1 MKILQIVEQA
11 FRTLVEEQDDTIL
24 WLSQSMLGAGAQIE
38 VLLSGN
44 AVYYATLK
52 GKQPVLK
59 LGDWEQKEPADIP
72 KDLGRLLDK
81 GVPVYVLQR
90 ELDERCISKNMLNAQ
105 VEVIDQEKLVGIYNR
120 VDQVWQW

>member
-24 WLSQSMLGAGAQIE
+24 WLTQSMAGAGANLE

-44 AVYYATLK
+44 AVYYAVMK
-52 GKQPVLK
+52 NRQPAVK
-59 LGDWEQKEPADIP
+59 IGDWVQQEPADIP
-72 KDLGRLLDK
+72 SDLGRILEQDI
-81 GVPVYVLQR
+81 PVYVLKH
-90 ELDERCISKNMLNAQ
+90 ELEERGLNVDMLRPSIKP
-105 VEVIDQEKLVGIYNR
+105 IDRTQLVSLYKQ

>member
-24 WLSQSMLGAGAQIE
+24 WLTQSMAGAGANLE

-44 AVYYATLK
+44 AVYYAVMK
-52 GKQPVLK
+52 NRQPAVK
-59 LGDWEQKEPADIP
+59 IGDWVQQEPADIP
-72 KDLGRLLDK
+72 SDLGRILEQDI
-81 GVPVYVLQR
+81 PVYVLKH
-90 ELDERCISKNMLNAQ
+90 ELEERGLNVDMLRPSIKPIDRAQ
-105 VEVIDQEKLVGIYNR
+105 LVSLYKQ

>member
-24 WLSQSMLGAGAQIE
+24 WLTQSMAGAGANVE

-44 AVYYATLK
+44 AVYYAVMK
-52 GKQPVLK
+52 NRQPVIK
-59 LGDWEQKEPADIP
+59 IGDWVQQEPADIP
-72 KDLGRLLDK
+72 SDIDRMLAQNI
-81 GVPVYVLQR
+81 PVYVLNS
-90 ELDERCISKNMLNAQ
+90 ELEERGLNASMLRPSIKSINQ
-105 VEVIDQEKLVGIYNR
+105 VQLVDIYHQ

>member
-24 WLSQSMLGAGAQIE
+24 WLTQSMAGAGANLE

-44 AVYYATLK
+44 AVYYAVMK
-52 GKQPVLK
+52 NRQPAIK
-59 LGDWEQKEPADIP
+59 IGDWVQQEPADIP
-72 KDLGRLLDK
+72 SDIDRMLAQNI
-81 GVPVYVLQR
+81 PIYVLNS
-90 ELDERCISKNMLNAQ
+90 ELEERGLNASMLRPSIKP
-105 VEVIDQEKLVGIYNR
+105 IDQAQLVDIYHQ

>member
-24 WLSQSMLGAGAQIE
+24 WLIQSMAGAGANVE

-44 AVYYATLK
+44 AVYYAVMK
-52 GKQPVLK
+52 NRQPVIK
-59 LGDWEQKEPADIP
+59 IGDWVQQEPADIP
-72 KDLGRLLDK
+72 SDIDRMLAQNI
-81 GVPVYVLQR
+81 PVYVLNS
-90 ELDERCISKNMLNAQ
+90 ELEERGLNASMLRPSIKSINQ
-105 VEVIDQEKLVGIYNR
+105 VQLVDIYHQ

>member
-1 MKILQIVEQA
+1 MRILQIVEQA

-24 WLSQSMLGAGAQIE
+24 WLSQSMLGAGAEME

-52 GKQPVLK
+52 GRQPVLK
-59 LGDWEQKEPADIP
+59 LGDWVQKEPADIP
-72 KDLGRLLDK
+72 KDLGRLLEK
-81 GVPVYVLQR
+81 GVPVYVLQS
-90 ELDERCISKNMLNAQ
+90 ELDERGISKHILNAE
-105 VEVIDQEKLVGIYNR
+105 VEVINMEKLVGIYNR

>member
-24 WLSQSMLGAGAQIE
+24 WLTQSMAGAGANLE

-44 AVYYATLK
+44 AVYYAIMK
-52 GKQPVLK
+52 NRQPAIK
-59 LGDWEQKEPADIP
+59 IGDWVQQEPADIP
-72 KDLGRLLDK
+72 SDIDRMLAQNI
-81 GVPVYVLQR
+81 PVYVLNS
-90 ELDERCISKNMLNAQ
+90 ELEERGLNASMLRPSIKS
-105 VEVIDQEKLVGIYNR
+105 IDQAQLVDIYHQ

>member
-24 WLSQSMLGAGAQIE
+24 WLTQSMAGAGANLE

-44 AVYYATLK
+44 AVYYAVMK
-52 GKQPVLK
+52 NRQPAIK
-59 LGDWEQKEPADIP
+59 IGDWVQQEPADIP
-72 KDLGRLLDK
+72 SDIDRMLAQNI
-81 GVPVYVLQR
+81 PVYVLNS
-90 ELDERCISKNMLNAQ
+90 ELEERGLKASMLRPSIKP
-105 VEVIDQEKLVGIYNR
+105 IDQAQLVDIYHQ